1 MHRGNKRNSL
11 ANGSHELNARLRER
25 KRSRLTLAFALLS
38 TLLLWAAASSAIPAA
53 QKTPPAKPIN
63 LNTATIDQ
71 LEQLP
76 GVGPVTANDIIQFRK
91 KSGPFRS
98 VNDLLAIRRITKAR
112 LEKMRPYITIGPPP
126 AKPHPNP
133 APPPKPAG

>member
-1 MHRGNKRNSL
+1 M
-11 ANGSHELNARLRER
+11 LNARLRER
-25 KRSRLTLAFALLS
+25 RRSRLTLAFALFS
-38 TLLLWAAASSAIPAA
+38 ALLLWAAASPAIAPA
-53 QKTPPAKPIN
+53 QKAPPAKPIN

-76 GVGPVTANDIIQFRK
+76 GVGPVTANDILQFRK

-112 LEKMRPYITIGPPP
+112 LEKMRPYITIGPSP